1 MRKDNSSRRTR
12 AGSNS
17 KRTSRNP
24 FIKRSN
30 DKNSERRPFSK
41 DKRSFGRDG
50 DKPVFRKRD
59 DEISERPRFDDD
71 SKPKRAPLSFDEKKK
86 YNDRSA
92 KIEKNKRKRDFG
104 QAFVNKDN
112 DKKFEDSRFSKD
124 RKPYSREKGVR
135 KYSGEK
141 KPFRRDDTG
150 KPEDA
155 AFSRDRKPYSREDGE
170 RKYSDDKKPF
180 RRDRDKPYEN
190 RKPFHRE
197 KSYSS
202 SPKENSG
209 GLIRLNKY
217 ISNSGICSR
226 READDMIAAGV
237 ISVNGEI
244 ITKLGTKISS
254 TDVVKYN
261 NETMRTERNVYLLL
275 NKPKDFITTVDDPE
289 SRRTVMN
296 LIEGACKERIY
307 PVGRL
312 DRNTTGVLLFT
323 NDGELTKRLTHPS
336 SNIKKIYH
344 VELDKNV
351 SPGDII
357 KISEGVNLEDGRVQ
371 VDAIAYDHPSDK
383 TQVGIE
389 LHSGK
394 NRVVRRIFEEL
405 GYIVKKLDRVF
416 FAGLTKKDLPR
427 GRWRF
432 LTEMEV
438 NMLKMQTGKKRTVKD
453 EEVL

>member
-12 AGSNS
+12 AGSNP
-17 KRTSRNP
+17 KKTSRNP

-30 DKNSERRPFSK
+30 DKTSERRPFSK
-41 DKRSFGRDG
+41 DKPFGRDG

-59 DEISERPRFDDD
+59 DEISERPRFDEG

-124 RKPYSREKGVR
+124 RKPYTREKGVR
-135 KYSGEK
+135 KYSGENKQFRRDDTESSTFQRERKPYAREDGEYKYDGEK
-141 KPFRRDDTG
+141 KPFRRDDRNKTYG
-150 KPEDA
+150 
-155 AFSRDRKPYSREDGE
+155 DR
-170 RKYSDDKKPF
+170 KPF
-180 RRDRDKPYEN
+180 RRD
-190 RKPFHRE
+190 

-202 SPKENSG
+202 SPKENST

-244 ITKLGTKISS
+244 VTKLGTKISS
-254 TDVVKYN
+254 ADVVKYN
-261 NETMRTERNVYLLL
+261 NETMRRERNVYLLL

-289 SRRTVMN
+289 NRSTVMN
-296 LIEGACKERIY
+296 LIEGACKERVY

-351 SPGDII
+351 TPGDII
-357 KISEGVNLEDGRVQ
+357 KISEGVNLDDGRVQ

-405 GYIVKKLDRVF
+405 GYNVKKLDRVF

-453 EEVL
+453 EDVL